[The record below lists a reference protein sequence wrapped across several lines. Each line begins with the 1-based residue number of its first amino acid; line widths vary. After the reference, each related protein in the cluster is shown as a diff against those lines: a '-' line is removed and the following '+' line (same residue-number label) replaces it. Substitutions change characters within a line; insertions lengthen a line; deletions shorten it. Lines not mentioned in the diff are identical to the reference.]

1 MKLRRFCP
9 PAACCAP
16 VIGVC
21 LASTLMSGPAMK
33 ALSPAPVRIATRTSS
48 SVFTCSK
55 AVRSSCIVLSFKV
68 FRTEGLLTVIKAMP
82 SFFSNRRFSNILDYL
97 GRWGRHVQ
105 AFDVR
110 RAPGEDCLLIDVTF
124 VRNFAG
130 IDRRRFLEKKSTPGK
145 ARGSA
150 AIGLKP
156 GEAFTHARANPFIRN
171 KCRNRRIGQIRA

>member
-1 MKLRRFCP
+1 MTAEYF
-9 PAACCAP
+9 AT
-16 VIGVC
+16 V
-21 LASTLMSGPAMK
+21 T
-33 ALSPAPVRIATRTSS
+33 SPAVIDRR
-48 SVFTCSK
+48 
-55 AVRSSCIVLSFKV
+55 V
-68 FRTEGLLTVIKAMP
+68 FRNCDIAGGHRPPLQFDYVIM
-82 SFFSNRRFSNILDYL
+82 SR
-97 GRWGRHVQ
+97 RHVQ

-110 RAPGEDCLLIDVTF
+110 RAPGEDCSLIDVTF

-171 KCRNRRIGQIRA
+171 KCRNR